1 MGGAGFYPLCRLLS
15 FYRTNRM
22 ILKASEEAMTDALIK
37 ELCSGR
43 QFMESLQNKRE
54 IEAAKI
60 AQDYRKIGRRKD
72 AKFVHLMEIPQH
84 EYLKMDQ
91 KYPGCWDD
99 REFVKDAQRLEPTM
113 ASNKISMS
121 REI

>member
-1 MGGAGFYPLCRLLS
+1 
-15 FYRTNRM
+15 M

-60 AQDYRKIGRRKD
+60 AQDYRKIGRCKES
-72 AKFVHLMEIPQH
+72 KFVHLMEIPQH
-84 EYLKMDQ
+84 EYLLMDQ
-91 KYPGCWDD
+91 KYPGCWDN
-99 REFVKDAQRLEPTM
+99 REFIKDAQRLEPTM

>member
-1 MGGAGFYPLCRLLS
+1 MPPFILFHKP
-15 FYRTNRM
+15 M

-43 QFMESLQNKRE
+43 QLMDSLQHRRE
-54 IEAAKI
+54 IEAAEVAK
-60 AQDYRKIGRRKD
+60 QYRDIGRRKG
-72 AKFVHLMEIPQH
+72 ARMVHLAEVPQR
-84 EYLKMDQ
+84 EYLQMIQ
-91 KYPGCWDD
+91 KYGNECWDD
-99 REFVKDAQRLEPTM
+99 REFIRDFQKHEPAM